1 MKKNISLLFL
11 TVNFAGN
18 TSAID
23 KTAKPQSLFVKKILN
38 CKIDSIDLLK
48 KFSCSFFITTV
59 VRNANTKFTNNY
71 TLNNGL

>member
-23 KTAKPQSLFVKKILN
+23 KTAKPQILFVKKILN
-38 CKIDSIDLLK
+38 CKIDTIDLVK
-48 KFSCSFFITTV
+48 KFFCTFFITTV
-59 VRNANTKFTNNY
+59 VRDANTKFINNY
-71 TLNNGL
+71 TLNNCL